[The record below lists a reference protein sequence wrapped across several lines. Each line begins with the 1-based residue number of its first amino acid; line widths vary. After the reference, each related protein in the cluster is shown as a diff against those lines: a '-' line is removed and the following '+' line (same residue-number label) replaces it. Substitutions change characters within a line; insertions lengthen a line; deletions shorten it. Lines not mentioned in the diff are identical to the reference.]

1 MWWSWLVLDENAKE
15 DILTQDKKALRRHKT
30 MNYSIALLLF
40 VNSISDWK
48 LKSLVMYH
56 SEIPSFFSETMWLK
70 VQKKLFYVEDKQENM
85 GHEAN
90 FEWVDKWIVWL
101 RQNTMILLSLEN
113 LSTLFI
119 NI

>member
-48 LKSLVMYH
+48 LKSLVMNH
-56 SEIPSFFSETMWLK
+56 SEIPNLFSKTMCLK
-70 VQKKLFYVEDKQENM
+70 VQKKV
-85 GHEAN
+85 
-90 FEWVDKWIVWL
+90 VWCGGQT
-101 RQNTMILLSLEN
+101 RKYGSWGQFWMSG
-113 LSTLFI
+113 
-119 NI
+119 